1 MEQTEDVP
9 NNEAVSSS
17 ASAQRVLFAIGTSD
31 ALGASFLDKAPPTE
45 ETEEEGV
52 GTEEGMEA
60 EEGGEAEEAE
70 AEAEEEAEDDEEG
83 NALEEEYELTL
94 FSSAS
99 LSRVP
104 VHGNCASG

>member
-70 AEAEEEAEDDEEG
+70 AEEEAEDDEEG